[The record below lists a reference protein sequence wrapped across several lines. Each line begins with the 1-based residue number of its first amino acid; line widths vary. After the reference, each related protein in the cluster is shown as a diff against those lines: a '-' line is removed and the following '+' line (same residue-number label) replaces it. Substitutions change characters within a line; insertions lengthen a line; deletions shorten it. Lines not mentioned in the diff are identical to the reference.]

1 MDNIGNISSMSL
13 EITAFILPWIGII
26 TSVII
31 AIWLKDFAT
40 NAAKGW
46 AFKSNQSFNEGDHI
60 ILDGKDA
67 IIVKIGLS
75 QTVFGVYT
83 EKGYT
88 WRYIAN
94 DRLATQKI
102 EKIINKDL
110 HLDSDATKGKRIK
123 ELIAASQASQDAVI
137 QSNAEKIRENQEKID
152 RAFKDGN

>member
-60 ILDGKDA
+60 ILDSRDA

-83 EKGYT
+83 DKGYT
-88 WRYIAN
+88 WRYISN

-102 EKIINKDL
+102 EKIINKNL
-110 HLDSDATKGKRIK
+110 HLDNDAEKGRRIK
-123 ELIAASQASQDAVI
+123 ELIAASQEAQDDFI
-137 QSNAEKIRENQEKID
+137 KSNAQKIKENEERINK
-152 RAFKDGN
+152 ALKDGN